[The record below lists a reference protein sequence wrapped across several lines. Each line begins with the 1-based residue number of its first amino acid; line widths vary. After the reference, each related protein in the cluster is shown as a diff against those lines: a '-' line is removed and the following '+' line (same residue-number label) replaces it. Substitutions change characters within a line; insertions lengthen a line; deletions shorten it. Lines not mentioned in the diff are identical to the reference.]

1 MDAGLIDV
9 LAGTPPTVVLA
20 VVGALLLGL
29 AIPRVIC
36 TAD

>member
-1 MDAGLIDV
+1 MDVGLTYV

-29 AIPRVIC
+29 AIPRLIRAV
-36 TAD
+36 D